1 MRSLAL
7 GKLVSAAALA
17 VAALCAMTGAAEA
30 GYIQTNLVSDLPNLA
45 EIQDTALV
53 NPWGISYNPVS
64 LSPVWVSD
72 QGTNFTTLYAVT
84 GSLGVS
90 KVAPAPTNGDILIP
104 TTASGPQ
111 GPTGQVANTTTSF
124 QIPIL
129 SPVGTTP
136 AHFIFANLNGTISA
150 WAQGPTPAAIEA
162 TTPGAIYTG
171 LAIGSVSGTPYLY
184 AANGASTGNIQ
195 VFDGMFNNV
204 TNTTFAG
211 AFVDPNPPAGYVPF
225 NVQNINGEIYVTY
238 APATIGAD
246 RTPQTMATLGQ
257 GYVDV
262 FDTSGNFIGRVIS
275 DSMLAAPWGIAL
287 APADWGPFSNDLLVA
302 NFSYINSEINA
313 FNPTTGAFI
322 GSIPFDIGAGNTPG
336 GLWALEFG
344 MGGSNA
350 NPETLFFTDGI
361 NGETDGLFAAITFS
375 VPEPSTLALFVVGL
389 GFFVVGRFGFRLRP
403 RT

>member
-7 GKLVSAAALA
+7 GKLASAAA
-17 VAALCAMTGAAEA
+17 VALGASCAMAGVAEA

-45 EIQDTALV
+45 KVQDTALV

-84 GSLGVS
+84 GSLSVA

-184 AANGASTGNIQ
+184 AANGAGTGSVD
-195 VFDGMFNNV
+195 VFNGSFAPV
-204 TNTTFAG
+204 TLSGSFT
-211 AFVDPNPPAGYVPF
+211 DPNLPAGYVPF

-246 RTPQTMATLGQ
+246 RTPQTMAALGK

-262 FDTSGNFIGRVIS
+262 FDTSGNLIRRVIS
-275 DSMLAAPWGIAL
+275 DNMLAAPWGIAL

-302 NFSYINSEINA
+302 NFSYINSAINA
-313 FNPTTGAFI
+313 FNPTTGDFV

-344 MGGSNA
+344 MGGNDGT
-350 NPETLFFTDGI
+350 PQTLFFTDGI
-361 NGETDGLFAAITFS
+361 NGETNGLFAAITFA
-375 VPEPSTLALFVVGL
+375 VPEPSTLALFIAGL
-389 GFFVVGRFGFRLRP
+389 AFFGVGRFGFRLRP